1 MKKNPKGFFKYW
13 GIYCWHAFSTNPK
26 KIELQISED
35 NEYYYSLGN
44 YELRMKPGKQFFTID
59 KNGYKNVKKVNYIRI
74 IIKETFGESRTYLNQ
89 IFFFD
94 ETADLEGENQK
105 KKESE

>member
-44 YELRMKPGKQFFTID
+44 YELRMKPGKQSPNLCTVRNTQFF
-59 KNGYKNVKKVNYIRI
+59 Y
-74 IIKETFGESRTYLNQ
+74 
-89 IFFFD
+89 IFF
-94 ETADLEGENQK
+94 
-105 KKESE
+105 